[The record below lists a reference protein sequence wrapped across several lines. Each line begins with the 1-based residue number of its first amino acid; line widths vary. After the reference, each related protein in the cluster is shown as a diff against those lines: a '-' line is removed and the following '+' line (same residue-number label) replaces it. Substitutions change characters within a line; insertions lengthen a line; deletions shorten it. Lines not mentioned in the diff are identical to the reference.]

1 MTIGVDIDLLPLP
14 WSNTLVR
21 DSSAVLWVEI
31 QVDMDSAHIVS
42 SEMIATIA
50 YLPLSC
56 MKLDNGVF
64 HKSGFMLCVLA
75 IIPEQSSSGT
85 LRSGLGSRVA
95 RFRAEGTWK
104 VILVVLSNRG

>member
-21 DSSAVLWVEI
+21 DSSTVLWVEI

-50 YLPLSC
+50 
-56 MKLDNGVF
+56 
-64 HKSGFMLCVLA
+64 
-75 IIPEQSSSGT
+75 
-85 LRSGLGSRVA
+85 
-95 RFRAEGTWK
+95 
-104 VILVVLSNRG
+104 